1 MAPDSKI
8 WMGLSARPVTV
19 DNRRHLVVRA
29 DFQELGVALI
39 ALPIVIR
46 ITL

>member
-8 WMGLSARPVTV
+8 WMGLPPGPSLSTIAG
-19 DNRRHLVVRA
+19 LVVRA
-29 DFQELGVALI
+29 DFQELGVALV